1 MKLTI
6 ITPTY
11 NREDKLK
18 RLYESLKKQTNKEFC
33 WLIVDDGSTDNTNE
47 LVSKY
52 IEENKVEITY
62 VYQKNGGKHRALN
75 NGIKMINTDLVF
87 IVDSDDYL
95 VEDAVSTI
103 YKYSEEYKDSE
114 DISGF
119 CFCRCDKKGNVSN
132 KLFDNTRRM
141 NYIQDKINKNL
152 WGDNA
157 EVFYTNILKK
167 YAFPEYEGEKF
178 VSEDIVWIEMA
189 LKYDMI
195 YVNEAIYVCEYF
207 DGGLTKSGRKIKIE
221 SPIGMTERAKKLMY
235 RQCSTKANIKGIILY
250 IIYSK
255 FANKKKILKELNCK
269 RNKLLAILLYPI
281 SCIIYLK
288 WKYEYRKSGG
298 II

>member
-11 NREDKLK
+11 NRENKLK
-18 RLYESLKKQTNKEFC
+18 RLYESLKNQTNKEFC
-33 WLIVDDGSTDNTNE
+33 WLIIDDGSTDNTNK

-75 NGIKMINTDLVF
+75 TGIKMITTDLVF

-95 VEDAVSTI
+95 VKDAVSSI
-103 YKYSEEYKDSE
+103 YKYSEKYKDSKN
-114 DISGF
+114 ISGF
-119 CFCRCDKKGNVSN
+119 CFCRCDKKGNISN
-132 KLFDNTRRM
+132 QLFDTTRRM

-157 EVFYTNILKK
+157 EVFYTDILKK

-189 LKYDMI
+189 LEYDMI
-195 YVNEAIYVCEYF
+195 YINEPIYVCEYF

-221 SPIGMTERAKKLMY
+221 SPVGMTERAKKLMY
-235 RQCSTKANIKGIILY
+235 RECSIKANIKGIILY
-250 IIYSK
+250 TVYSK
-255 FANKKKILKELNCK
+255 FANRVNILKDINIL
-269 RNKLLAILLYPI
+269 RNKIFLICLYPI
-281 SCIIYLK
+281 SLCIYIK
-288 WKYEYRKSGG
+288 WRYEYEKSN
-298 II
+298 IK